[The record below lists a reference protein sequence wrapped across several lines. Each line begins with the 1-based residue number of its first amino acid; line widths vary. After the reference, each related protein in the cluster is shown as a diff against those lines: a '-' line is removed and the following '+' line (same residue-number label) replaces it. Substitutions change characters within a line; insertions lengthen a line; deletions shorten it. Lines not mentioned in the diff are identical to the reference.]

1 MILRPVRP
9 QSPTGPPMTNLPVGL
24 MWNLVSLRQPFL
36 RQHVLD
42 HEFHHGFAQVFELHV
57 RVVLGREHHGV
68 EPGDLAVFVAA
79 GDLGLRVRAQPR
91 QQVVLADFGLALD
104 EPVRVA
110 DRRRH
115 QARRLV
121 AGIAEH
127 QALVAGALFFGVA
140 AVDAHRD
147 VGRLLADDVQ
157 HAAGAAVEAD
167 VRRGVADVGDDAADE
182 VLEVD
187 PGLRRDFAGDDRDA
201 GLDQRFAGDA
211 RALVLRKHGVEHRV
225 RNLVGDLVRVAFGD
239 GFGGEQVTGR
249 HE

>member
-1 MILRPVRP
+1 M
-9 QSPTGPPMTNLPVGL
+9 
-24 MWNLVSLRQPFL
+24 
-36 RQHVLD
+36 LD
-42 HEFHHGFAQVFELHV
+42 HEFHHGFAQVVEFHV
-57 RVVLGREHHGV
+57 RIVLGGEHHGV
-68 EPGDLAVFVAA
+68 EPGDLAVFIAA

-104 EPVRVA
+104 ELVRVA

-121 AGIAEH
+121 AGITEH
-127 QALVAGALFFGVA
+127 EALVAGALFFGVA

-182 VLEVD
+182 VFEVH
-187 PGLRRDFAGDDRDA
+187 PGFRRDFTGHDRHA
-201 GLDQRFAGDA
+201 GLDQCFAGDA
-211 RALVLRKHGVEHRV
+211 RLLVLRQHGVEDGV
-225 RNLVGDLVRVAFGD
+225 GDLVGDLVRVSLGD
-239 GFGGEQVTGR
+239 GFAGEQAQVNR
-249 HE
+249 